1 MDRLWNL
8 LLQSTNLGVYVPL
21 KGTEPPNSHPHL
33 LKPAEIFE
41 TIVFRLQ
48 AKKKLKI
55 KNKHDF

>member
-48 AKKKLKI
+48 AKKKI
-55 KNKHDF
+55 KN